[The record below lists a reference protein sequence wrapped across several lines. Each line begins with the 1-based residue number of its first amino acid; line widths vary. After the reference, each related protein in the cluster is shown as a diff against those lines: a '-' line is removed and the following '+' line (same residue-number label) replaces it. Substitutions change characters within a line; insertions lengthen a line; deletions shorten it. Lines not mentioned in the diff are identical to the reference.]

1 MSVIG
6 NQMKIGAI
14 SLGCDKNRVDTEKM
28 LARLVASGHTLV
40 GNEEDADVIIV
51 NTCAFT
57 DDAKSEAI
65 DEILGAVEHKRHH
78 KKKKIIVT
86 GCLPQRYMETLEKE
100 FPQVDAFLGIADY
113 DGICDTVDKITK
125 GDKIYGGACGDG
137 FYGGRVLTTPYHYAY
152 LKIADGC
159 NNHCTY
165 CAIPSI
171 RGRYRSEK
179 MEDLLQEAKSL
190 EKEGVKELILVAQD
204 VTRYGID
211 FDGKSHLVELVNAL
225 SEMDFDLIRLLYLE
239 PEAIDDDVIDMIVSN
254 PKVAKYADVPLQ
266 HIDGDTLKR
275 MGRRA
280 GEDYTRA
287 LIKKMREKG
296 ITLRSSFICGFPGES
311 EEAHQKLVDFIGEGN
326 IDYAGFFAYSR
337 EEGTPADR
345 MGGHL
350 DDEVKVERTNR
361 LKDVQTEVINR
372 RNQQLVG
379 KVIKVI
385 YDEIDYDKQLF
396 SGRASFQAPDI
407 DNIVYFTADKE
418 VHIGEFYD
426 VEIVGVDGIDL
437 VGKAL

>member
-1 MSVIG
+1 
-6 NQMKIGAI
+6 MKIGAI

-28 LARLVASGHTLV
+28 LARLVSGGHTLV

-65 DEILGAVEHKRHH
+65 DEILSAVGHKKHS

-100 FPQVDAFLGIADY
+100 FPEVDAFLGIADY
-113 DGICDTVDKITK
+113 DNILDTVEKITK
-125 GDKIYGGACGDG
+125 GDKIFGGACGDE
-137 FYGGRVLTTPYHYAY
+137 FYSGRVLTTPYHYAY

-171 RGRYRSEK
+171 RGKYRSEK
-179 MEDLLQEAKSL
+179 MEDLLLEAKGL

-204 VTRYGID
+204 VTRYGVD
-211 FDGKSHLVELVNAL
+211 FDGKSHLVELVDAL
-225 SEMDFDLIRLLYLE
+225 SQMDFDLIRLLYLE
-239 PEAIDDDVIDMIVSN
+239 PEAIDDSIIDMIVTN

-287 LIKKMREKG
+287 LIKKMRERG

-311 EEAHQKLVDFIGEGN
+311 EEAHEKLVEFIREGN

-345 MGGHL
+345 LTDHL
-350 DDEVKVERTNR
+350 DDEIKVARAERLR
-361 LKDVQTEVINR
+361 EIQTEVIND
-372 RNQQLVG
+372 RNQQLIG
-379 KVIKVI
+379 KTVKVI

-396 SGRASFQAPDI
+396 LGRAGFQTPDI
-407 DNIVYFTADKE
+407 DNVVYFTADKE

-426 VEIVGVDGIDL
+426 VEITGVDGIDL
-437 VGKAL
+437 VGKVL

>member
-1 MSVIG
+1 
-6 NQMKIGAI
+6 MKIGAI

-28 LARLVASGHTLV
+28 LARLVSGGHTLV

-65 DEILGAVEHKRHH
+65 DEILSAVGHKKHS

-100 FPQVDAFLGIADY
+100 FPEVDAFLGIADY
-113 DGICDTVDKITK
+113 DNILDTVEKITK
-125 GDKIYGGACGDG
+125 GDKIFGGACGDE
-137 FYGGRVLTTPYHYAY
+137 FYSGRVLTTPYHYAY

-171 RGRYRSEK
+171 RGKYRSEK
-179 MEDLLQEAKSL
+179 MEDLLLEAKGL

-211 FDGKSHLVELVNAL
+211 FDGKSHLVELVDAL
-225 SEMDFDLIRLLYLE
+225 SQMDFDLIRLLYLE
-239 PEAIDDDVIDMIVSN
+239 PEAIDDSIIDMIVTN

-311 EEAHQKLVDFIGEGN
+311 EEAHEKLVEFIREGN

-345 MGGHL
+345 LTDHL
-350 DDEVKVERTNR
+350 DDEIKVARAERLR
-361 LKDVQTEVINR
+361 AIQTEVINR
-372 RNQQLVG
+372 RNQQLIG
-379 KVIKVI
+379 KTVKVI

-396 SGRASFQAPDI
+396 LGRAGFQTPDI
-407 DNIVYFTADKE
+407 DNVVYFTADKE

-426 VEIVGVDGIDL
+426 VEITGADGIDL
-437 VGKAL
+437 VGKVL

>member
-1 MSVIG
+1 
-6 NQMKIGAI
+6 MKIGAI

-28 LARLVASGHTLV
+28 LARLVSGGHTLV

-65 DEILGAVEHKRHH
+65 DEILSAVGHKKHS

-100 FPQVDAFLGIADY
+100 FPEVDAFLGIADY
-113 DGICDTVDKITK
+113 DNILDTVEKITK
-125 GDKIYGGACGDG
+125 GDKIFGGACGDE
-137 FYGGRVLTTPYHYAY
+137 FYSGRVLTTPYHYAY

-171 RGRYRSEK
+171 RGKYRSEK
-179 MEDLLQEAKSL
+179 MEDLLLEAKGL

-211 FDGKSHLVELVNAL
+211 FDGKFHLVELVDAL
-225 SEMDFDLIRLLYLE
+225 SQMDFDLIRLLYLE
-239 PEAIDDDVIDMIVSN
+239 PEAIDDSIIDMIVTN

-311 EEAHQKLVDFIGEGN
+311 EEAHEKLVEFIREGN

-345 MGGHL
+345 LTDHL
-350 DDEVKVERTNR
+350 DDEIKVARAERLR
-361 LKDVQTEVINR
+361 EIQTEVINN
-372 RNQQLVG
+372 RNQQLIG
-379 KVIKVI
+379 KTVKVI

-396 SGRASFQAPDI
+396 LGRAGFQTPDI
-407 DNIVYFTADKE
+407 DNVVYFTADKE

-426 VEIVGVDGIDL
+426 VEITGADGIDL
-437 VGKAL
+437 VGKVL

>member
-1 MSVIG
+1 
-6 NQMKIGAI
+6 MKIGAI

-28 LARLVASGHTLV
+28 LARLVSGGHTLV
-40 GNEEDADVIIV
+40 GNEEDAEVIIV

-65 DEILGAVEHKRHH
+65 DEILSAVGHKKHS

-100 FPQVDAFLGIADY
+100 FPEVDAFLGIADY
-113 DGICDTVDKITK
+113 DNILDTVEKITK
-125 GDKIYGGACGDG
+125 GDKIFGGACGDE
-137 FYGGRVLTTPYHYAY
+137 FYSGRVLTTPYHYAY

-171 RGRYRSEK
+171 RGKYRSEK
-179 MEDLLQEAKSL
+179 MEDLLLEAKGL

-204 VTRYGID
+204 VTRYGVD
-211 FDGKSHLVELVNAL
+211 FDGKSHLVELVDAL
-225 SEMDFDLIRLLYLE
+225 SQMDFDLIRLLYLE
-239 PEAIDDDVIDMIVSN
+239 PEAIDDSIIDMIVTN

-287 LIKKMREKG
+287 LIKKMRERG

-311 EEAHQKLVDFIGEGN
+311 EEAHEKLVEFIREGN

-345 MGGHL
+345 LTDHL
-350 DDEVKVERTNR
+350 DDEIKVARAERLR
-361 LKDVQTEVINR
+361 EIQTEVINN
-372 RNQQLVG
+372 RNQQLIG
-379 KVIKVI
+379 KTVKVI

-396 SGRASFQAPDI
+396 LGRAGFQTPDI
-407 DNIVYFTADKE
+407 DNVVYFTADKE

-426 VEIVGVDGIDL
+426 VEITGVDGIDL
-437 VGKAL
+437 VGKVL

>member
-1 MSVIG
+1 
-6 NQMKIGAI
+6 MKIGAI

-28 LARLVASGHTLV
+28 LARLVSGGHTLV
-40 GNEEDADVIIV
+40 GNEDDADVIIV

-65 DEILGAVEHKRHH
+65 DEILSAVGHKKHS

-100 FPQVDAFLGIADY
+100 FPEVDAFLGIADY
-113 DGICDTVDKITK
+113 DNILDTVEKITK
-125 GDKIYGGACGDG
+125 GDKIFGGACGDE
-137 FYGGRVLTTPYHYAY
+137 FYSGRVLTTPYHYAY

-171 RGRYRSEK
+171 RGKYRSEK
-179 MEDLLQEAKSL
+179 MEDLLLEAKGL

-211 FDGKSHLVELVNAL
+211 FDGKSHLVELVDAL
-225 SEMDFDLIRLLYLE
+225 SQMDFDLIRLLYLE
-239 PEAIDDDVIDMIVSN
+239 PEAIDDSIIDMIVTN

-266 HIDGDTLKR
+266 HIDGETLKR

-311 EEAHQKLVDFIGEGN
+311 EEAHEKLVEFIREGN

-345 MGGHL
+345 LTDHL
-350 DDEVKVERTNR
+350 DDEIKVARAERLR
-361 LKDVQTEVINR
+361 EIQTEVINR
-372 RNQQLVG
+372 RNQQLIG
-379 KVIKVI
+379 KTVKVI

-396 SGRASFQAPDI
+396 LGRAGFQTPDI
-407 DNIVYFTADKE
+407 DNVVYFTADKE

-426 VEIVGVDGIDL
+426 VEITGVDGIDL
-437 VGKAL
+437 VGKVL

>member
-1 MSVIG
+1 
-6 NQMKIGAI
+6 MKIGAI

-28 LARLVASGHTLV
+28 LARLVSGGHTLV

-65 DEILGAVEHKRHH
+65 DEILSAVGHKKHS

-100 FPQVDAFLGIADY
+100 FPEVDAFLGIADY
-113 DGICDTVDKITK
+113 DNILDTVEKITK
-125 GDKIYGGACGDG
+125 GDKIFGGACGDE
-137 FYGGRVLTTPYHYAY
+137 FYSGRVLTTPYHYAY

-171 RGRYRSEK
+171 RGKYRSEK
-179 MEDLLQEAKSL
+179 MEDLLLEAKGL

-204 VTRYGID
+204 VTRYGVD
-211 FDGKSHLVELVNAL
+211 FDGKSHLVELVDAL
-225 SEMDFDLIRLLYLE
+225 SQMDFDLIRLLYLE
-239 PEAIDDDVIDMIVSN
+239 PEAIDDSIIDMIVTN

-280 GEDYTRA
+280 GEDYARA

-311 EEAHQKLVDFIGEGN
+311 EEAHEKLVEFIREGN

-345 MGGHL
+345 LTDHL
-350 DDEVKVERTNR
+350 DDEIKVARAERLR
-361 LKDVQTEVINR
+361 AIQTEVINN
-372 RNQQLVG
+372 RNQQLIG
-379 KVIKVI
+379 KTVKVI

-396 SGRASFQAPDI
+396 LGRAGFQTPDI
-407 DNIVYFTADKE
+407 DNVVYFTADKE

-426 VEIVGVDGIDL
+426 VEITGVDGIDL
-437 VGKAL
+437 VGKVL

>member
-1 MSVIG
+1 
-6 NQMKIGAI
+6 MKIGAI

-28 LARLVASGHTLV
+28 LARLVSGGHTLV

-65 DEILGAVEHKRHH
+65 DEILSAVGHKKHS

-100 FPQVDAFLGIADY
+100 FPEVDAFLGIADY
-113 DGICDTVDKITK
+113 DNILDTVEKITK
-125 GDKIYGGACGDG
+125 GDKIFGGACGDE
-137 FYGGRVLTTPYHYAY
+137 FYSGRVLTTPYHYAY

-171 RGRYRSEK
+171 RGKYRSEK
-179 MEDLLQEAKSL
+179 MEDLLLEAKGL

-204 VTRYGID
+204 VTRYGVD
-211 FDGKSHLVELVNAL
+211 FDGKSHLVELVDAL
-225 SEMDFDLIRLLYLE
+225 SQMDFDLIRLLYLE
-239 PEAIDDDVIDMIVSN
+239 PEAIDDSIIDMIVTN

-311 EEAHQKLVDFIGEGN
+311 EEAHEKLVEFIREGN

-345 MGGHL
+345 LTDHL
-350 DDEVKVERTNR
+350 DDEIKVARAERLR
-361 LKDVQTEVINR
+361 EIQTEVINN
-372 RNQQLVG
+372 RNQQLIG
-379 KVIKVI
+379 KTVKVI

-396 SGRASFQAPDI
+396 LGRAGFQTPDI
-407 DNIVYFTADKE
+407 DNVVYFTADKE

-426 VEIVGVDGIDL
+426 VEITGVDGIDL
-437 VGKAL
+437 VGKVL

>member
-1 MSVIG
+1 
-6 NQMKIGAI
+6 MKIGAI

-28 LARLVASGHTLV
+28 LARLVSGGHTLV

-65 DEILGAVEHKRHH
+65 DEILSAVGHKKHS

-100 FPQVDAFLGIADY
+100 FPEVDAFLGIADY
-113 DGICDTVDKITK
+113 DNILDTVEKITK
-125 GDKIYGGACGDG
+125 GDKIFGGACGDE
-137 FYGGRVLTTPYHYAY
+137 FYSGRVLTTPYHYAY

-171 RGRYRSEK
+171 RGKYRSEK
-179 MEDLLQEAKSL
+179 MEDLLLEAKGL

-204 VTRYGID
+204 VTRYGVD
-211 FDGKSHLVELVNAL
+211 FDGKSHLVELVDAL
-225 SEMDFDLIRLLYLE
+225 SQMDFDLIRLLYLE
-239 PEAIDDDVIDMIVSN
+239 PEAIDDSIIDMIVSN

-311 EEAHQKLVDFIGEGN
+311 EEAHEKLVEFIREGN

-345 MGGHL
+345 LTDHL
-350 DDEVKVERTNR
+350 DDEIKVARAERLR
-361 LKDVQTEVINR
+361 EIQTEVINN
-372 RNQQLVG
+372 RNQQLIG
-379 KVIKVI
+379 KTVKVI

-396 SGRASFQAPDI
+396 LGRAGFQTPDI
-407 DNIVYFTADKE
+407 DNVVYFTADKE

-426 VEIVGVDGIDL
+426 VEITGVDGIDL
-437 VGKAL
+437 VGKVL

>member
-1 MSVIG
+1 
-6 NQMKIGAI
+6 MKIGAI

-28 LARLVASGHTLV
+28 LARLVSGGHTLV

-65 DEILGAVEHKRHH
+65 DEILSAVGHKKHS

-100 FPQVDAFLGIADY
+100 FPEVDAFLGIADY
-113 DGICDTVDKITK
+113 DNILDTVEKITK
-125 GDKIYGGACGDG
+125 GDKIFGGACGDE
-137 FYGGRVLTTPYHYAY
+137 FYSGRVLTTPYHYAY

-171 RGRYRSEK
+171 RGKYRSEK
-179 MEDLLQEAKSL
+179 MEDLLLEAKGL

-204 VTRYGID
+204 VTRYGVD
-211 FDGKSHLVELVNAL
+211 FDGKSHLVELVDAL
-225 SEMDFDLIRLLYLE
+225 SQMDFDLIRLLYLE
-239 PEAIDDDVIDMIVSN
+239 PEAIDDSIIDMIVTN

-287 LIKKMREKG
+287 LIKKMRERG

-311 EEAHQKLVDFIGEGN
+311 EEAHEKLVEFIREGS

-345 MGGHL
+345 LTDHL
-350 DDEVKVERTNR
+350 DDEIKVARAERLR
-361 LKDVQTEVINR
+361 AIQTEVINN
-372 RNQQLVG
+372 RNQQLIG
-379 KVIKVI
+379 KTVKVI

-396 SGRASFQAPDI
+396 LGRAGFQTPDI
-407 DNIVYFTADKE
+407 DNVVYFTADKE

-426 VEIVGVDGIDL
+426 VEITGACGIDL
-437 VGKAL
+437 VGKVL

>member
-1 MSVIG
+1 
-6 NQMKIGAI
+6 MKIGAI

-28 LARLVASGHTLV
+28 LARLVSGGHTLV
-40 GNEEDADVIIV
+40 GNEEDAEVIIV

-65 DEILGAVEHKRHH
+65 DEILSAVGYKKHS

-100 FPQVDAFLGIADY
+100 FPEVDAFLGIADY
-113 DGICDTVDKITK
+113 DNILDTVEKITK
-125 GDKIYGGACGDG
+125 GDKIFGGACGDE
-137 FYGGRVLTTPYHYAY
+137 FYSGRVLTTPYHYAY

-171 RGRYRSEK
+171 RGKYRSEK
-179 MEDLLQEAKSL
+179 MEDLLLEAKGL

-204 VTRYGID
+204 VTRYGVD
-211 FDGKSHLVELVNAL
+211 FDGKSHLVELVDAL
-225 SEMDFDLIRLLYLE
+225 SQMDFDLIRLLYLE
-239 PEAIDDDVIDMIVSN
+239 PEAIDDSIIDMIVTN

-311 EEAHQKLVDFIGEGN
+311 EEAHEKLVEFIREGN

-345 MGGHL
+345 LTDHL
-350 DDEVKVERTNR
+350 DDEIKVARAERLR
-361 LKDVQTEVINR
+361 AIQTEVINR
-372 RNQQLVG
+372 RNQQLIG
-379 KVIKVI
+379 KTVKVI

-396 SGRASFQAPDI
+396 LGRAGFQTPDI
-407 DNIVYFTADKE
+407 DNVVYFTADKE

-426 VEIVGVDGIDL
+426 VEITGVDGIDL
-437 VGKAL
+437 VGKVL

>member
-1 MSVIG
+1 
-6 NQMKIGAI
+6 MKIGAI

-28 LARLVASGHTLV
+28 LARLVSGGHTLV

-65 DEILGAVEHKRHH
+65 DEILSAVGHKKHS

-100 FPQVDAFLGIADY
+100 FPEVDAFLGIADY
-113 DGICDTVDKITK
+113 DNILDTVEKITK
-125 GDKIYGGACGDG
+125 GDKIFGGACGDE
-137 FYGGRVLTTPYHYAY
+137 FYSGRVLTTPYHYAY

-171 RGRYRSEK
+171 RGKYRSEK
-179 MEDLLQEAKSL
+179 MEDLLLEAKGL

-211 FDGKSHLVELVNAL
+211 FDGKSHLVELVDAL
-225 SEMDFDLIRLLYLE
+225 SQMDFDLIRLLYLE
-239 PEAIDDDVIDMIVSN
+239 PEAIDDSIIDMIVTN

-311 EEAHQKLVDFIGEGN
+311 EEAHEKLVEFIREGN

-345 MGGHL
+345 LTDHL
-350 DDEVKVERTNR
+350 DDEIKVARAERLR
-361 LKDVQTEVINR
+361 AIQTEVINN
-372 RNQQLVG
+372 RNQQLIG
-379 KVIKVI
+379 KTVKVI

-396 SGRASFQAPDI
+396 LGRAGFQTPDI
-407 DNIVYFTADKE
+407 DNVVYFTADKE

-426 VEIVGVDGIDL
+426 VEITGACGIDL
-437 VGKAL
+437 VGKVL

>member
-1 MSVIG
+1 
-6 NQMKIGAI
+6 MKIGAI

-28 LARLVASGHTLV
+28 LARLVSGGHTLV

-65 DEILGAVEHKRHH
+65 DEILSAVGHKKHS

-100 FPQVDAFLGIADY
+100 FPEVDAFLGIADY
-113 DGICDTVDKITK
+113 DNIVDTVEKITK
-125 GDKIYGGACGDG
+125 GDKIFGGACGDE
-137 FYGGRVLTTPYHYAY
+137 FYSGRVLTTPYHYAY

-171 RGRYRSEK
+171 RGKYRSEK
-179 MEDLLQEAKSL
+179 MEDLLLEAKGL
-190 EKEGVKELILVAQD
+190 EREGVKELILVAQD

-211 FDGKSHLVELVNAL
+211 FDGKSHLVELVDAL
-225 SEMDFDLIRLLYLE
+225 SQMDFDLIRLLYLE
-239 PEAIDDDVIDMIVSN
+239 PEAIDDSIIDMIVTN

-311 EEAHQKLVDFIGEGN
+311 EEAHEKLVEFIREGN

-345 MGGHL
+345 LTDHL
-350 DDEVKVERTNR
+350 DDEIKVARAERLR
-361 LKDVQTEVINR
+361 AIQTEVINN
-372 RNQQLVG
+372 RNQQLIG
-379 KVIKVI
+379 KTVKVI

-396 SGRASFQAPDI
+396 LGRAGFQTPDI
-407 DNIVYFTADKE
+407 DNVVYFTADKE

-426 VEIVGVDGIDL
+426 VEITGVDGIDL
-437 VGKAL
+437 VGKVL

>member
-1 MSVIG
+1 
-6 NQMKIGAI
+6 MKIGAI

-28 LARLVASGHTLV
+28 LARLVSGGHTLV

-65 DEILGAVEHKRHH
+65 DEILSAVGHKKHS

-100 FPQVDAFLGIADY
+100 FPEVDAFLGIADY
-113 DGICDTVDKITK
+113 DNILDTVEKITK
-125 GDKIYGGACGDG
+125 GDKIFGGACGDE
-137 FYGGRVLTTPYHYAY
+137 FYSGRVLTTPYHYAY

-171 RGRYRSEK
+171 RGKYRSEK
-179 MEDLLQEAKSL
+179 MEDLLLEAKGL

-211 FDGKSHLVELVNAL
+211 FDGKSHLVELVDAL
-225 SEMDFDLIRLLYLE
+225 SQMDFDLIRLLYLE
-239 PEAIDDDVIDMIVSN
+239 PEAIDDSIIDMIVTN

-311 EEAHQKLVDFIGEGN
+311 EEAHEKLVEFIREGN

-345 MGGHL
+345 LTDHL
-350 DDEVKVERTNR
+350 DDEIKVARAERLR
-361 LKDVQTEVINR
+361 AIQTEVINK
-372 RNQQLVG
+372 RNQQLIG
-379 KVIKVI
+379 KTVTVI

-396 SGRASFQAPDI
+396 LGRAGFQTPDI
-407 DNIVYFTADKE
+407 DNVVYFTADKE

-426 VEIVGVDGIDL
+426 VEITGVDGIDL
-437 VGKAL
+437 VGKVL

>member
-1 MSVIG
+1 
-6 NQMKIGAI
+6 MKIGAI

-28 LARLVASGHTLV
+28 LARLVSGGHTLV

-65 DEILGAVEHKRHH
+65 DEILFAVGHKKHS

-100 FPQVDAFLGIADY
+100 FPEVDAFLGIADY
-113 DGICDTVDKITK
+113 DNILDTVEKITK
-125 GDKIYGGACGDG
+125 GDKIFGGACGDE
-137 FYGGRVLTTPYHYAY
+137 FYSGRVLTTPYHYAY

-171 RGRYRSEK
+171 RGKYRSEK
-179 MEDLLQEAKSL
+179 MEDLLLEAKGL

-204 VTRYGID
+204 VTRYGVD
-211 FDGKSHLVELVNAL
+211 FDGKSHLVELVDAL
-225 SEMDFDLIRLLYLE
+225 SQMDFDLIRLLYLE
-239 PEAIDDDVIDMIVSN
+239 PEAIDDSIIDMIVTN

-311 EEAHQKLVDFIGEGN
+311 EEAHEKLVEFIREGN

-345 MGGHL
+345 LTDHL
-350 DDEVKVERTNR
+350 DDEIKVARAERLR
-361 LKDVQTEVINR
+361 AIQTEVINN
-372 RNQQLVG
+372 RNQQLIG
-379 KVIKVI
+379 KTVKVI

-396 SGRASFQAPDI
+396 LGRAGFQTPDI
-407 DNIVYFTADKE
+407 DNVVYFTADKE

-426 VEIVGVDGIDL
+426 VEITGACGIDL
-437 VGKAL
+437 VGKVL

>member
-1 MSVIG
+1 
-6 NQMKIGAI
+6 MKIGAI

-28 LARLVASGHTLV
+28 LARLVSGGHILV

-65 DEILGAVEHKRHH
+65 DEILSAIGHKKHS

-100 FPQVDAFLGIADY
+100 FPEVDAFLGIADY
-113 DGICDTVDKITK
+113 DNILDTVEKVTK
-125 GDKIYGGACGDG
+125 GDKIFGGACGDE
-137 FYGGRVLTTPYHYAY
+137 FYSERVLTTPYHYAY

-171 RGRYRSEK
+171 RGKYRSEK
-179 MEDLLQEAKSL
+179 MEDLLLEAKGL

-211 FDGKSHLVELVNAL
+211 FDGKSHLVELVDAL
-225 SEMDFDLIRLLYLE
+225 SQMDFDLIRLLYLE
-239 PEAIDDDVIDMIVSN
+239 PEAIDDSIIDMIVTN

-296 ITLRSSFICGFPGES
+296 IILRSSFICGFPGES
-311 EEAHQKLVDFIGEGN
+311 EEAHQKLVEFIREGN

-337 EEGTPADR
+337 EEGTPADKLTD
-345 MGGHL
+345 HL
-350 DDEVKVERTNR
+350 DDEIKVARAERLR
-361 LKDVQTEVINR
+361 AIQTEVINR
-372 RNQQLVG
+372 RNQQLIG
-379 KVIKVI
+379 KTVKVI

-396 SGRASFQAPDI
+396 LGRAGFQTPDI
-407 DNIVYFTADKE
+407 DNVVYFTADKE

-426 VEIVGVDGIDL
+426 VEITGVDGIDL
-437 VGKAL
+437 VGKVL

>member
-1 MSVIG
+1 
-6 NQMKIGAI
+6 MKIGAI

-28 LARLVASGHTLV
+28 LARLVSGGHTLV

-65 DEILGAVEHKRHH
+65 DEILSAVGHKKHS

-100 FPQVDAFLGIADY
+100 FPEVDAFLGIADY
-113 DGICDTVDKITK
+113 DNILDTVEKITK
-125 GDKIYGGACGDG
+125 GDKIFGGACGDE
-137 FYGGRVLTTPYHYAY
+137 FYSGRVLTTPYHYAY

-171 RGRYRSEK
+171 RGKYRSEK
-179 MEDLLQEAKSL
+179 MEDLLLEAKGL

-204 VTRYGID
+204 VTRYGVD
-211 FDGKSHLVELVNAL
+211 FDGKSHLVELVDAL
-225 SEMDFDLIRLLYLE
+225 SQMDFDLIRLLYLE
-239 PEAIDDDVIDMIVSN
+239 PEAIDDSIIDMIVSN

-287 LIKKMREKG
+287 LIKKMRERG

-311 EEAHQKLVDFIGEGN
+311 EEAHEKLVEFIREGN

-345 MGGHL
+345 LTDHL
-350 DDEVKVERTNR
+350 DDEIKVARAERLR
-361 LKDVQTEVINR
+361 EIQTEVINN
-372 RNQQLVG
+372 RNQQLIG
-379 KVIKVI
+379 KTVKVI

-396 SGRASFQAPDI
+396 LGRAGFQTPDI
-407 DNIVYFTADKE
+407 DNVVYFTADKE

-426 VEIVGVDGIDL
+426 VEITGVDGIDL
-437 VGKAL
+437 VGKVL

>member
-1 MSVIG
+1 
-6 NQMKIGAI
+6 MKIGAI

-28 LARLVASGHTLV
+28 LARLVGGGHTLV

-65 DEILGAVEHKRHH
+65 DEILSAVGHKKHS

-100 FPQVDAFLGIADY
+100 FPEVDAFLGIADY
-113 DGICDTVDKITK
+113 DNILDTVEKITK
-125 GDKIYGGACGDG
+125 GDKIFGGACGDE
-137 FYGGRVLTTPYHYAY
+137 FYSGRVLTTPYHYAY

-171 RGRYRSEK
+171 RGKYRSEK
-179 MEDLLQEAKSL
+179 MEDLLLEAKGL

-204 VTRYGID
+204 VTRYGVD
-211 FDGKSHLVELVNAL
+211 FDGKSHLVELVDAL
-225 SEMDFDLIRLLYLE
+225 SQMDFDLIRLLYLE
-239 PEAIDDDVIDMIVSN
+239 PEAIDDSIIDMIVTN

-311 EEAHQKLVDFIGEGN
+311 EEAHEKLVEFIREGN

-345 MGGHL
+345 LTDHL
-350 DDEVKVERTNR
+350 DDEIKVARAERLR
-361 LKDVQTEVINR
+361 AIQTEVINN
-372 RNQQLVG
+372 RNQQLIG
-379 KVIKVI
+379 KTVKVI

-396 SGRASFQAPDI
+396 LGRAGFQTPDI
-407 DNIVYFTADKE
+407 DNVVYFTADKE

-426 VEIVGVDGIDL
+426 VEITGVDGIDL
-437 VGKAL
+437 VGKVL